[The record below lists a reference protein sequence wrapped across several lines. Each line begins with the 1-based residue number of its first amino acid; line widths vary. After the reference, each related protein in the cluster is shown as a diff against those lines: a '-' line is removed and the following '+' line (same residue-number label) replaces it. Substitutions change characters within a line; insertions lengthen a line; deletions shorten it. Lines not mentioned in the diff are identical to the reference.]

1 MKLLLQL
8 SVITS
13 AHQGDIMAEVETF
26 MAGSSR
32 VSHIFYRLFRA
43 LVVGICVAYTRTRV
57 IGKHNIPKNG
67 AFLLA
72 PIHRSNI
79 DTPLAAAVT
88 ARRMRFMGKD
98 SIWKFK
104 PIGWI
109 ISSLGAFPVTRG
121 SADREALKR
130 CIAVLEA
137 GEPLVLFP
145 EGTRQSGP
153 LVQPLFDGAAYVA
166 VKAGVPIIPV
176 GIGGSEGVMPKGSKM
191 IYPRKCV
198 IVIGEPIVATA
209 DESGRIPRSAVK
221 DITVQLATDLQRLFN
236 EAQQLAGTPNTF
248 TD

>member
-1 MKLLLQL
+1 
-8 SVITS
+8 
-13 AHQGDIMAEVETF
+13 MAEVDSH
-26 MAGSSR
+26 MAGNSR
-32 VSHIFYRLFRA
+32 FSKLVYTLIRG
-43 LVVGICVAYTRTRV
+43 LVVGVSVGYTRTRV
-57 IGKHNIPKNG
+57 VGKHNIPSEG
-67 AFLLA
+67 AFLLC

-88 ARRMRFMGKD
+88 RRRLRFMGKD
-98 SIWKFK
+98 SLWKIR
-104 PIGWI
+104 PIGFI
-109 ISSLGAFPVTRG
+109 LSALGAFPVTRG

-130 CIAVLEA
+130 CINVLQE

-198 IVIGEPIVATA
+198 VVVGEPLRATL
-209 DESGRIPRSAVK
+209 DEQGRVPRSAVK
-221 DITVQLATDLQRLFN
+221 DITSQLTIELQRLYD
-236 EAQQLAGTPNTF
+236 EAQRLAGTPNN
-248 TD
+248 

>member
-1 MKLLLQL
+1 
-8 SVITS
+8 
-13 AHQGDIMAEVETF
+13 MAEIDTF

-32 VSHIFYRLFRA
+32 LSHIFYRLFRG
-43 LVVGICVAYTRTRV
+43 LVVGVCVSYTRARV
-57 IGKHNIPKNG
+57 IGKHNIPKTG

-88 ARRMRFMGKD
+88 SRRMRFMGKD
-98 SIWKFK
+98 SIWKIK

-198 IVIGEPIVATA
+198 IVVGEPIVAVA

-221 DITVQLATDLQRLFN
+221 DITVQLTAELQRLFN
-236 EAQQLAGTPNTF
+236 EAQQLAGTPNAVTE
-248 TD
+248 

>member
-1 MKLLLQL
+1 
-8 SVITS
+8 
-13 AHQGDIMAEVETF
+13 MAEVDTRL
-26 MAGSSR
+26 AGQS
-32 VSHIFYRLFRA
+32 FAGRLFYTLMRGI
-43 LVVGICVAYTRTRV
+43 VVGICVAYTRTKV
-57 IGKHNIPKNG
+57 IGRHNIPSSG
-67 AFLLA
+67 PFLLA

-88 ARRMRFMGKD
+88 SRRMRFMGKD
-98 SIWKFK
+98 SIWKVR

-109 ISSLGAFPVTRG
+109 VSALGAFPVTRG

-153 LVQPLFDGAAYVA
+153 IVQPLFDGAAYVA

-191 IYPRKCV
+191 IYPKKCV
-198 IVIGEPIVATA
+198 VVVGEPIVVPR
-209 DESGRIPRSAVK
+209 DEMGRVPRSAVK
-221 DITVQLATDLQRLFN
+221 DVTQTLSTELQRLFN
-236 EAQQLAGTPNTF
+236 EAQQLAGTPNKI
-248 TD
+248 

>member
-1 MKLLLQL
+1 
-8 SVITS
+8 
-13 AHQGDIMAEVETF
+13 MAEVDTRL
-26 MAGSSR
+26 AGQSATSR
-32 VSHIFYRLFRA
+32 VFYTLIRG
-43 LVVGICVAYTRTRV
+43 LVVGICVGYTRTKV
-57 IGKHNIPKNG
+57 VGKHNIPTTG

-88 ARRMRFMGKD
+88 RRRMRFMGKD
-98 SIWKFK
+98 TIWKVK

-109 ISSLGAFPVTRG
+109 ISALGAFPVTRG
-121 SADREALKR
+121 TADREALKR

-153 LVQPLFDGAAYVA
+153 MVQPLFDGAAYVA

-191 IYPRKCV
+191 IYPKKCIV
-198 IVIGEPIVATA
+198 IVGEPISVPRDETGKVA
-209 DESGRIPRSAVK
+209 RSAVK
-221 DITVQLATDLQRLFN
+221 ELTETLSGELQRLFN
-236 EAQQLAGTPNTF
+236 EAQSMAGTPNI
-248 TD
+248 

>member
-1 MKLLLQL
+1 
-8 SVITS
+8 
-13 AHQGDIMAEVETF
+13 MAEIDTF

-32 VSHIFYRLFRA
+32 FSHIFYRLFRG
-43 LVVGICVAYTRTRV
+43 LVVGVCVSYTRARV
-57 IGKHNIPKNG
+57 IGKHNIPKTG

-88 ARRMRFMGKD
+88 SRRMRFMGKD
-98 SIWKFK
+98 SIWKIK

-198 IVIGEPIVATA
+198 IVVGEPIVAVA

-221 DITVQLATDLQRLFN
+221 DITVQLTTELQRLFN
-236 EAQQLAGTPNTF
+236 EAQQLAGTPNAVTE
-248 TD
+248 